1 MAWTIKNSAVAVGI
15 NYDYAQE
22 IVRKYNQLGAKVL
35 KNGHK
40 NPQKRSRTKKPLL
53 TKEQIEKL
61 KQELESLPSPEDGIW
76 TGPKVARWR
85 EKETG
90 REKVGNKRR
99 WDYLKKCPKGLA
111 SGRDTPGRVRDLNIE
126 KEIN

>member
-1 MAWTIKNSAVAVGI
+1 MGWTIKNSAVAVGI

-22 IVRKYNQLGAKVL
+22 ILRKYNKSGAKAL

-40 NPQKRSRTKKPLL
+40 SPKKRSRGKNPLL

-76 TGPKVARWR
+76 TGPKVPRWI

-90 REKVGNKRR
+90 REKVWNSLGVGL
-99 WDYLKKCPKGLA
+99 LKKVQ
-111 SGRDTPGRVRDLNIE
+111 SRVADSKTNT
-126 KEIN
+126 